1 MKKQEW
7 RKTKTIYYSDIY
19 NDDFDETVLS
29 RPSVPQDYEYIRKSK
44 LLLFF
49 NAVLYYGL
57 AKPILSIGCV
67 FNGVR
72 IKNRKKLKELRKS
85 KTGVFLYGNHVAIMD
100 AFKIQAFV
108 IHRRVNIIGYSD
120 SLAISHLVT
129 FLVRAFGYLPL
140 PEPTDFNNM
149 RKLEEAVKHS
159 VIDKRQHILIYPEAH
174 IWPYYTKI
182 RDFKSGSFHYPA
194 KLNVPIMPFV
204 TVWRKV
210 WYRKKPCQT
219 IIFGDLIYPK
229 AEYDLHQN
237 RDYLKEECL
246 KQMNQLSSNYKQYEY
261 IKYVYKEKIDDSL
274 K

>member
-7 RKTKTIYYSDIY
+7 RKTKIIYYSDIY
-19 NDDFDETVLS
+19 NDDFDGTSLS
-29 RPSVPQDYEYIRKSK
+29 RPIIPQNYEYICRNK
-44 LLLFF
+44 LLIFF

-57 AKPILSIGCV
+57 AKPILSIGCF
-67 FNGVR
+67 FNGIK

-100 AFKIQAFV
+100 AFKIQAYV

-129 FLVRAFGYLPL
+129 FLVRAFGYLAL
-140 PEPTDFNNM
+140 PEPTDLHNM
-149 RKLEEAVKHS
+149 KKLEEAVTHS
-159 VIDKRQHILIYPEAH
+159 IIDKKQHILIYPEAH

-194 KLNVPIMPFV
+194 KLQTPIMPFV
-204 TVWRKV
+204 TIWRKV
-210 WYRKKPCQT
+210 WWRKSPCQT

-229 AEYDLHQN
+229 KEYDLRQN
-237 RDYLKEECL
+237 RDYLKDQCL
-246 KQMNQLSSNYKQYEY
+246 KQMNQLSNNFGQYEY
-261 IKYVYKEKIDDSL
+261 IKYIYKEKV
-274 K
+274 KK